1 MSLSKQLLL
10 LISLLFFLIMTVNFI
25 TSVNNIRDYLEV
37 EAEIHAQDTAT
48 SLGLSLQPY
57 IGDPTDAMLE
67 AMLVA
72 IYDSGYYQEV
82 RLEDLKGNELVGR
95 KRPAEIE
102 GVPAWFVSLIPMRT
116 AMAEKE
122 ISSGWIISGKLFV
135 TISPGIAYLK
145 LWNQSREALL
155 YSALVFTLS
164 IIALLLVL
172 RLVLKPLARIE
183 QLALS
188 IADGRFETIAPLPWT
203 AEIRTVAQSMNMMSR
218 KTEAVIN
225 SLNKKLEEA
234 SNKLKLDDLT
244 GLETQSGFEVEM
256 KRVFMDR
263 QKAHLIVTRIEALGS
278 FARDHGHVQADKLVK
293 DFAQVLRQVSL
304 ELEGAERQGIH
315 AQPFRLIGAKF
326 VLVLRGDKGAAEG
339 YCGRLIE
346 LLAEMANKHGI
357 SDVAHMG
364 IAPVDLFGTIQASL
378 DLANEAYEKARII
391 GPNSQAYLELDENA
405 RDMEQW
411 RSLLT
416 NVIEQVR
423 FDVDLTLPAKGLQ
436 PESKDQLVLAEATSK
451 ACDANGA
458 AIPIGTFVSLA
469 ESFGLVVAFDKAVVG
484 KVLQRIRQDQIGYDL
499 AINLSLTSMI
509 DRGFQDWLLEVI
521 RKNADIRQHLV
532 FSMTAYGAS
541 KDLPAFKSFIEYV
554 HGAGCKV
561 LLKRFEPSL
570 IPMQDLKHFKL
581 DYIRLAKSYTQ
592 GIALDEQKRRLVESM
607 AELGGLIDVRI
618 LAEGVEDDDDYQAVT
633 QAGLFAASR

>member
-25 TSVNNIRDYLEV
+25 ASVNNIRDYLEI

-48 SLGLSLQPY
+48 SLGLSLRPY
-57 IGDPTDAMLE
+57 IGDPSDMMLE
-67 AMLVA
+67 TMVVA
-72 IYDSGYYQEV
+72 IYDRGYYQEIK
-82 RLEDLKGNELVGR
+82 LTDIKGKEIVSR
-95 KRPAEIE
+95 QRPAAIE
-102 GVPAWFVSLIPMRT
+102 GVPNWFVSLLPIRT
-116 AMAEKE
+116 AVAETE
-122 ISSGWIISGKLFV
+122 ISSGWVISGKLYV

-145 LWNQSREALL
+145 LWDQTKTALL
-155 YSALVFTLS
+155 SSALVFTLS
-164 IIALLLVL
+164 IVALLLVL

-183 QLALS
+183 QLALD

-234 SNKLKLDDLT
+234 SHKLKVDDLT
-244 GLETQSGFEVEM
+244 GLETQSGFDVEM

-263 QKAHLIVTRIEALGS
+263 KMAHLIVTRIEALGS
-278 FARDHGHVQADKLVK
+278 FARDHGHAQADKLVK
-293 DFAQVLRQVSL
+293 DFAQALRQVST
-304 ELEGAERQGIH
+304 ELDGAARDGFH
-315 AQPFRLIGAKF
+315 VLPFRLIGAKF
-326 VLVLRGDKGAAEG
+326 VVVLRDDKGVAEG
-339 YCGRLIE
+339 YCTRLIE
-346 LLAEMANKHGI
+346 LLVELAAKYGI
-357 SDVAHMG
+357 SDLAHMG

-391 GPNSQAYLELDENA
+391 GPNSMAYQELDENA

-416 NVIEQVR
+416 NVIEQVQ

-436 PESKDQLVLAEATSK
+436 SEHRDQVVLVEATSK
-451 ACDANGA
+451 ACDPSGT

-469 ESFGLVVAFDKAVVG
+469 ESFGLVIAFDKAVVG
-484 KVLQRIRQDQIGYDL
+484 KVLQRIRQDQIAYDV
-499 AINLSLTSMI
+499 AINLSLTSMT
-509 DRGFQDWLLEVI
+509 DRGFQDWLLETI
-521 RKNADIRQHLV
+521 RRNPDLRQRLV
-532 FSMTAYGAS
+532 FGMTAYGAS
-541 KDLPAFKSFIEYV
+541 KDLAAFKSFIEYI

-570 IPMQDLKHFKL
+570 IPMQDLKHFRL

-607 AELGGLIDVRI
+607 AELGGLIDVRV
-618 LAEGVEDDDDYQAVT
+618 LAEGVEDDEDYQT
-633 QAGLFAASR
+633 IIQAGLFAASR